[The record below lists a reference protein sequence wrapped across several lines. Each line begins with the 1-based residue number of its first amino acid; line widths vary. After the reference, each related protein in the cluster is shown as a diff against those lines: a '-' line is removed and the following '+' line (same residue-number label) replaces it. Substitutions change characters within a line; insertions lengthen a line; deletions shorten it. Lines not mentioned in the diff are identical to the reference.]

1 MKNTGSKSERKAT
14 VKQYPLAD
22 EKLSMVEEAAAGV
35 YASSFFDLTSLFHF
49 TKEELASMF
58 HISLKSLI
66 RYRDSKQKLNP
77 AQSEQVLKLKSLHKK
92 GIELFG
98 NDEAFHRWL
107 DKPAYGLGNRTPVQL
122 MNTST
127 GIDLIID
134 ELKRIEWGDLA

>member
-1 MKNTGSKSERKAT
+1 MKNTESKSKRKS
-14 VKQYPLAD
+14 VLKQYPLSD
-22 EKLSMVEEAAAGV
+22 EKLSLVKEATAGV
-35 YASSFFDLTSLFHF
+35 YASSFFDLTSLFHL

-58 HISLKSLI
+58 HVSLKSLT

-77 AQSEQVLKLKSLHKK
+77 AQSEQVLKLKALHKK

-107 DKPAYGLGNRTPVQL
+107 DKPAYGLGNRMQVQL